1 MCLSTRKKDEG
12 SNERWKC
19 SLCATFNAPGTT
31 RCELCDRS
39 RDEPKKVAAK
49 GPQCPVCTNI
59 NAPGRKRC
67 ELCDSSLPTEEEI
80 PEDHF
85 VDLSSSPLER
95 KPSYTIE
102 DDLENPYADLSQ
114 FEAYDAPNEVAD
126 ADPDYLEDISDN
138 EPAMSL
144 TTPRPLTVRSE
155 LKEFEHF
162 VCMEDLR
169 NDYGCRI
176 NYKKMFAGQ
185 RSRKSYADRLATRQA
200 ESRKRKRNV
209 ARKEAGEAP
218 ASSKRGKAGKG
229 SKKRKT
235 SASPRRASA
244 GGTRGKRAKKTGASA
259 RRASSA
265 TTSSPGINHYDDS
278 GADFGEDLNTMAWEG
293 VGSAGYH

>member
-1 MCLSTRKKDEG
+1 MPRELRGVNFVTVLGMNPRRLLQKDHNVPCAQTSTHLDA
-12 SNERWKC
+12 SDVNY
-19 SLCATFNAPGTT
+19 AT
-31 RCELCDRS
+31 RRYL
-39 RDEPKKVAAK
+39 
-49 GPQCPVCTNI
+49 Q
-59 NAPGRKRC
+59 
-67 ELCDSSLPTEEEI
+67 I

-138 EPAMSL
+138 EQPAMSL

-235 SASPRRASA
+235 SASPRR
-244 GGTRGKRAKKTGASA
+244 GTRRHERQES
-259 RRASSA
+259 
-265 TTSSPGINHYDDS
+265 
-278 GADFGEDLNTMAWEG
+278 
-293 VGSAGYH
+293 